1 MSLTTVWEKSLLG
14 SLASEAKLNVF
25 FSKAHFSP
33 DSTIL
38 LVETLDGQ
46 KTKLCDII
54 HRTSENSAT
63 GVKIYSEIVLRTTN
77 DQIALLSF
85 FRFIHPVRYI
95 SSSLPV
101 PLIINSLVHCR
112 LINGWIIQIR
122 SKIICIL
129 TLYRSTLYI
138 TTWQCFVCKIFYC
151 QNTLC
156 CFDFLPLVRTCW
168 QCSYLLAVSLS
179 RLKLC

>member
-1 MSLTTVWEKSLLG
+1 MSLTAVWEKSLLG

-38 LVETLDGQ
+38 LVETLGGQ
-46 KTKLCDII
+46 KTKLSDII
-54 HRTSENSAT
+54 HRTGENSAA

-129 TLYRSTLYI
+129 TLYTLHYNV
-138 TTWQCFVCKIFYC
+138 TMFCL
-151 QNTLC
+151 QNVL
-156 CFDFLPLVRTCW
+156 LPKYSLLLW
-168 QCSYLLAVSLS
+168 LSSSGSHLLAVLVLVGSVPV
-179 RLKLC
+179 KT